1 MIPPIEQESNKVS
14 LLDAIEQS
22 QSFKRN
28 PIKWSI
34 FYGAAAATG
43 IMFIILCSLSAWS
56 ISIGNQITEVVQQST
71 LILSD
76 VDAMLPK
83 IEESIRLLETICE
96 HENFTKSYGNV
107 CTYKNLYIN

>member
-1 MIPPIEQESNKVS
+1 MIPPLEQESGKNS
-14 LLDAIEQS
+14 LLDALDQS
-22 QSFKRN
+22 RSFKRN

-34 FYGAAAATG
+34 FYGSAFATG

-56 ISIGNQITEVVQQST
+56 ISIGTQITEVVQQST
-71 LILSD
+71 QILSD

-96 HENFTKSYGNV
+96 HENFTKTYGNV
-107 CTYKNLYIN
+107 CTYKTL